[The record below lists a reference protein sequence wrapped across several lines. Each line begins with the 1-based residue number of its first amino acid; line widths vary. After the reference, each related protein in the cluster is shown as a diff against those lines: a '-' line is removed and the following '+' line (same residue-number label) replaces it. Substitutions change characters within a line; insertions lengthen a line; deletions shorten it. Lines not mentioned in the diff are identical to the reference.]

1 MGEEDRRAQSRGLWP
16 GVKSTFLRGLV
27 GIEVCVGGGAREKEV
42 VVGVRFGSW
51 IGERIGG
58 DMRPAVPWGLGVG
71 RAPRRGGRLA
81 PPEARWAEFG
91 AGKEGGGARFEDA
104 RCAELREGKEGA
116 GGEEERVKVG
126 TVGVL
131 SSSSLRGGEDCFG
144 GSFLKGGGG
153 GGMAFLSISA
163 LLIAGESSLE
173 LLGPSWGDI
182 EGGASFFATSWSVG
196 RWSQESRDHDEGGCR

>member
-91 AGKEGGGARFEDA
+91 AGKRGEARGSRMHF
-104 RCAELREGKEGA
+104 CAELREGKEGA
-116 GGEEERVKVG
+116 GGEEERVKVWD
-126 TVGVL
+126 
-131 SSSSLRGGEDCFG
+131 GGRLVVFVVT
-144 GSFLKGGGG
+144 
-153 GGMAFLSISA
+153 
-163 LLIAGESSLE
+163 
-173 LLGPSWGDI
+173 W
-182 EGGASFFATSWSVG
+182 W
-196 RWSQESRDHDEGGCR
+196 